1 MDGSGGPVRLDI
13 EAQEAPSVSREAGRA
28 GASVRFTVHQPR
40 GTIDGDVVPQTSG
53 SQHATQAGCLNCTF
67 KVRWKAYWLEPG
79 SACRA
84 QVACACRARYP
95 DLNFLASLWLTQS
108 RRLRASLSWN

>member
-1 MDGSGGPVRLDI
+1 MDGPGGPVRLDI
-13 EAQEAPSVSREAGRA
+13 EAQEAPSVSREAGRP

-67 KVRWKAYWLEPG
+67 KVRRGPWQLEPG
-79 SACRA
+79 PACRGA
-84 QVACACRARYP
+84 GGVRMPRRYP
-95 DLNFLASLWLTQS
+95 DLNYLQ
-108 RRLRASLSWN
+108 RLRRRAHITCLCAALS